1 MGGRE
6 RIDLTTSMPNPPT
19 APKTDPAP
27 VAPNRA
33 AETNGAAPLREAA
46 YTFTAKPTIVD
57 RLERFFSRLSTKNN
71 FWHRF
76 CSFIWLPI
84 AFRSGIKMRANDSQE
99 PFTAVLPFR
108 RFNRNWYSA
117 MAGAAL
123 LANSEVA
130 GGMYVFK
137 TAGNDFTVVCKDL
150 HYKFLRPCLGP
161 AVYRVKPRADLAALV
176 AARAEFNI
184 DVVINIYQGLAKV
197 GEKEKRVGR
206 CYATFHVTPKVHQ
219 KGRKLRAKADKS

>member
-1 MGGRE
+1 MA
-6 RIDLTTSMPNPPT
+6 TTTTNTPTPPKADT
-19 APKTDPAP
+19 APPPHSTPVDQADP
-27 VAPNRA
+27 
-33 AETNGAAPLREAA
+33 GAPLREAA

-84 AFRSGIKMRANDSQE
+84 AFRSGIKMRTKDPEEA
-99 PFTAVLPFR
+99 FTAVLPFR
-108 RFNRNWYSA
+108 RFNRNWYNA

-137 TAGNDFTVVCKDL
+137 SAGNDFTVVCKEL
-150 HYKFLRPCLGP
+150 QYKFLRPCMGP
-161 AVYRVKPRADLAALV
+161 AVYRVKPKADLEALV
-176 AARAEFNI
+176 AAGAEFNI
-184 DVVINIYQGLAKV
+184 DVVINIYQGLAKI

-219 KGRKLRAKADKS
+219 KGRKLRDKADKA